1 MQDSKR
7 DTDVKNKL
15 LDSDG
20 EGEGRVIWENSTETC
35 ILSYV
40 KEMTSPSSIH
50 ETGHSKL
57 LHWDNSEGWDGE
69 GSVRGV
75 WDRGTHI
82 YPWLIH
88 VNVWQNPPQYCKVIS
103 LQLKLIKKI
112 ITCWDFYW
120 NCVESINQEREK
132 WLLDSTKSS
141 YLWSWNKYLSII
153 SFLLLQ
159 IFAVF
164 LYRSYTYPTK
174 LKPKYFIFPI
184 LM

>member
-1 MQDSKR
+1 MCI
-7 DTDVKNKL
+7 TICAI
-15 LDSDG
+15 
-20 EGEGRVIWENSTETC
+20 GRQSRFEA
-35 ILSYV
+35 
-40 KEMTSPSSIH
+40 
-50 ETGHSKL
+50 
-57 LHWDNSEGWDGE
+57 
-69 GSVRGV
+69 
-75 WDRGTHI
+75 WDRVLRAGALGCPWGMGWGGRWKGGSGWGTRVH
-82 YPWLIH
+82 PWLIH
-88 VNVWQNPPQYCKVIS
+88 VNVWQNPPQFCKVIS

>member
-1 MQDSKR
+1 MQDRKR

-120 NCVESINQEREK
+120 NCVESINQERRNGFLTVPSLPICDHGINISPLFHSCSFRFLQFFFTDLIHT
-132 WLLDSTKSS
+132 LLNLNPS
-141 YLWSWNKYLSII
+141 I
-153 SFLLLQ
+153 SFSP
-159 IFAVF
+159 
-164 LYRSYTYPTK
+164 Y
-174 LKPKYFIFPI
+174 
-184 LM
+184 